1 MNRFQRVILTI
12 SSFVV
17 LGLLLNVFDSLKL
30 YNLESKAGIKEF
42 LFHTLLSGIL
52 FSLIWELIWPKF
64 KRLIQKSIKDKQL
77 TIVNVVNTKAGFRLE
92 ARLLFYYK
100 AIEYHQTFAHWHL
113 PLANTWLLNEV
124 YLH

>member
-17 LGLLLNVFDSLKL
+17 LGLLLNVFDSLKP
-30 YNLESKAGIKEF
+30 YDLESKAGIKEF

-64 KRLIQKSIKDKQL
+64 KRLIQKSIKDK
-77 TIVNVVNTKAGFRLE
+77 
-92 ARLLFYYK
+92 
-100 AIEYHQTFAHWHL
+100 
-113 PLANTWLLNEV
+113 
-124 YLH
+124 

>member
-17 LGLLLNVFDSLKL
+17 LGLLLNVLDSLKL

-64 KRLIQKSIKDKQL
+64 KRLIQKSIKDK
-77 TIVNVVNTKAGFRLE
+77 
-92 ARLLFYYK
+92 
-100 AIEYHQTFAHWHL
+100 
-113 PLANTWLLNEV
+113 
-124 YLH
+124 